1 MDNFSAKNNNSYI
14 SYMAAVYLRLSK
26 EDEDLREI
34 KDKKE
39 SNSIANQ
46 KALILKTL
54 ESMPDVTLYDIYIDD
69 GFTGLNFERP
79 NFQRMCEDIYNGRVN
94 MVIVKDLSRLG
105 RDYIDS
111 GRYVKKI
118 FPSYHVRFVSVLDH
132 FDSLTA
138 TQSDVNLLIPVK
150 NFVNDN
156 YSRDISGKVRSHQE
170 VMRENGLY
178 IGSHVAYGY
187 KKLETDR
194 NRIIPDEYAAD
205 IVRKIFDWKLKGLSS
220 ASIADKLNELGV
232 AAPSEYKRQLGGNYK
247 SGFQKNRRAKWSA
260 VTINRI
266 LKNKIYIGVLEQG
279 KREKVNYKLNKV
291 VEKPESEWAVK
302 ENTHEAIISK
312 ADFENVAKLLNLDTR
327 KSPEEETLFML
338 SGLMFCGECGR
349 SMVRR
354 CNRYKDKQSIY
365 YICATYNKGKG
376 CSRHSIGQSVVE
388 DILLD
393 AIKRHIEHVA
403 RLDELLSTIR
413 DREVN
418 YDDIVA
424 NDREILAKYKEL
436 DQCKKVE
443 MSLHRDL
450 AAGIISIKEYE
461 QFKNKF
467 AHKSAEIEATIR
479 KLQEEI
485 ETVFKEGLFADE
497 WIDTFTKTGNITS
510 LDRSIVLSLVEKITI
525 HEENRIEITFKYQDE
540 YETLCRIISRI
551 ANPTEHIPV
560 SLKEVGSNG

>member
-1 MDNFSAKNNNSYI
+1 MDNFVTKNNNSNI

-26 EDEDLREI
+26 EDEDLREV

-178 IGSHVAYGY
+178 VGSHVAYGY

-220 ASIADKLNELGV
+220 ASIADKLNGLGV

-247 SGFQKNRRAKWSA
+247 SGFQKNRKAKWSA
-260 VTINRI
+260 VAINRI
-266 LKNKIYIGVLEQG
+266 LRNKIYIGVLEQG

-291 VEKPESEWAVK
+291 VEKPETEWAVK

-312 ADFENVAKLLNLDTR
+312 ADFENVAKLLNIDTR
-327 KSPEEETLFML
+327 KSPEEEILFML

-354 CNRYKDKQSIY
+354 CNRYKDKQSVY

-376 CSRHSIGQSVVE
+376 CSRHSIAQSVIE

-403 RLDELLSTIR
+403 RLDELLNTIR

-461 QFKNKF
+461 QFKNNF
-467 AHKSAEIEATIR
+467 AHKSAEIEETIR
-479 KLQEEI
+479 KLQQEI
-485 ETVFKEGLFADE
+485 ETVFEEGLFADE

-510 LDRSIVLSLVEKITI
+510 LDRSMVLSLVEKITVY
-525 HEENRIEITFKYQDE
+525 EENRIEITFKYQDE
-540 YETLCRIISRI
+540 YETLCRIIE
-551 ANPTEHIPV
+551 TFPV

>member
-1 MDNFSAKNNNSYI
+1 MDNSYI

-26 EDEDLREI
+26 EDEDLREV

-46 KALILKTL
+46 KAMILKTL

-178 IGSHVAYGY
+178 VGSHVAYGY

-194 NRIIPDEYAAD
+194 NRIIPDGYAAD
-205 IVRKIFDWKLKGLSS
+205 IVRKIFDWKLKGLSL
-220 ASIADKLNELGV
+220 ASIADKLNGLGV

-247 SGFQKNRRAKWSA
+247 SGFQKNRKAKWSA
-260 VTINRI
+260 VAINRI
-266 LKNKIYIGVLEQG
+266 LRNKIYIGVLEQG

-291 VEKPESEWAVK
+291 VEKPETEWAVK

-354 CNRYKDKQSIY
+354 CNRYKDKQSVY

-376 CSRHSIGQSVVE
+376 CSRHSIAQSVIE

-403 RLDELLSTIR
+403 RLDELLNTIR

-461 QFKNKF
+461 QFKNNF
-467 AHKSAEIEATIR
+467 AHKSAEIEETIR
-479 KLQEEI
+479 KLQQEI

-525 HEENRIEITFKYQDE
+525 HEENRIEITFQYQDE
-540 YETLCRIISRI
+540 YKTLCRIISRI
-551 ANPTEHIPV
+551 ANPAEHIPV

>member
-1 MDNFSAKNNNSYI
+1 M
-14 SYMAAVYLRLSK
+14 
-26 EDEDLREI
+26 
-34 KDKKE
+34 
-39 SNSIANQ
+39 
-46 KALILKTL
+46 T
-54 ESMPDVTLYDIYIDD
+54 
-69 GFTGLNFERP
+69 
-79 NFQRMCEDIYNGRVN
+79 QR
-94 MVIVKDLSRLG
+94 DLSRFG

-170 VMRENGLY
+170 IMRENGLY

-194 NRIIPDEYAAD
+194 NKIVPDKYAAD

-220 ASIADKLNELGV
+220 AAIAEKLNGLGV
-232 AAPSEYKRQLGGNYK
+232 ASPSEYKKQLGGNYK
-247 SGFQKNRRAKWSA
+247 CGFQKNAKAKWSA
-260 VTINRI
+260 VAINRI
-266 LKNKIYIGVLEQG
+266 LRNRIYIGVLEQG
-279 KREKVNYKLNKV
+279 KREKVNYKLDKV
-291 VEKPESEWAVK
+291 VEKPETEWAVK

-327 KSPEEETLFML
+327 KSPDEETLFML
-338 SGLMFCGECGR
+338 SGLMFCGECGK

-354 CNRYKDKQSIY
+354 CNRYKDKQNIY

-403 RLDELLSTIR
+403 KLDELLNTIKN
-413 DREVN
+413 REIN
-418 YDDIVA
+418 YDDVVA
-424 NDREILAKYKEL
+424 NDKEILAKYNEL
-436 DQCKKVE
+436 DQCKRVE
-443 MSLHRDL
+443 MALHRDL
-450 AAGIISIKEYE
+450 AEGVISAKEYE
-461 QFKNKF
+461 QFKDSF
-467 AHKSAEIEATIR
+467 ARKCIEIEETIG

-485 ETVFKEGLFADE
+485 ETVFKEGLFANK
-497 WIDTFTKTGNITS
+497 WIETFTKTGNITS
-510 LDRSIVLSLVEKITI
+510 LDRRTVLSLVEKITVY
-525 HEENRIEITFKYQDE
+525 EENRLEITFKYQDE
-540 YETLCRIISRI
+540 YETLCKIVETL
-551 ANPTEHIPV
+551 PT
-560 SLKEVGSNG
+560 SLEEVDSNG

>member
-1 MDNFSAKNNNSYI
+1 MDNFLTKNNNSYI

-79 NFQRMCEDIYNGRVN
+79 NFQRMCKDIYNGRVN

-118 FPSYHVRFVSVLDH
+118 FPSYHVRFLSVLDH

-178 IGSHVAYGY
+178 VGSHVAYGY

-220 ASIADKLNELGV
+220 ASIADKLNGLGV

-247 SGFQKNRRAKWSA
+247 SGFQKNRKAKWSA

-291 VEKPESEWAVK
+291 VEKPETEWAVK
-302 ENTHEAIISK
+302 ENTHEAIISR

-354 CNRYKDKQSIY
+354 CNRYKDKQSVY

-376 CSRHSIGQSVVE
+376 CSRHSIAQSVIE

-403 RLDELLSTIR
+403 RLDELLNTIR

-436 DQCKKVE
+436 NQCKKVE

-461 QFKNKF
+461 QFKNNF
-467 AHKSAEIEATIR
+467 AHKSAEIEETIR
-479 KLQEEI
+479 KLQQEI
-485 ETVFKEGLFADE
+485 ETVFKEGLFADQ

-510 LDRSIVLSLVEKITI
+510 LDRSIVLSLVEKITVY
-525 HEENRIEITFKYQDE
+525 EENRIEITFKYQDE
-540 YETLCRIISRI
+540 YETLCRIIE
-551 ANPTEHIPV
+551 TLPV
-560 SLKEVGSNG
+560 SSKEVGSNG

>member
-1 MDNFSAKNNNSYI
+1 MENSYI

-26 EDEDLREI
+26 EDEDLREV

-178 IGSHVAYGY
+178 VGSHVAYGY

-220 ASIADKLNELGV
+220 ASIADKLNGLGV

-247 SGFQKNRRAKWSA
+247 SGFQKNRKAKWSA
-260 VTINRI
+260 VAINRI
-266 LKNKIYIGVLEQG
+266 LRNKIYIGVLEQG

-291 VEKPESEWAVK
+291 VEKPETEWAVK

-327 KSPEEETLFML
+327 KSPEEETLFIL

-354 CNRYKDKQSIY
+354 CNRYKDKQSVY

-376 CSRHSIGQSVVE
+376 CSRHSIAQSVIE

-403 RLDELLSTIR
+403 RLEELLNTIR

-461 QFKNKF
+461 QFKNNF
-467 AHKSAEIEATIR
+467 AHKSAEIEETIR
-479 KLQEEI
+479 KLQQEI

-525 HEENRIEITFKYQDE
+525 HEENRIEITFQYQDE
-540 YETLCRIISRI
+540 YKTLCRIISRI
-551 ANPTEHIPV
+551 ANPAEHIPV

>member
-26 EDEDLREI
+26 EDEDLREV

-279 KREKVNYKLNKV
+279 KREKVNYKLNKI

-461 QFKNKF
+461 QFKNNF

>member
-1 MDNFSAKNNNSYI
+1 MDKNISYI

-178 IGSHVAYGY
+178 VGSHVAYGY

-194 NRIIPDEYAAD
+194 NRIIPDEYATD

-220 ASIADKLNELGV
+220 ASIADKLNGLGV

-247 SGFQKNRRAKWSA
+247 SGFQKNRKAKWSA
-260 VTINRI
+260 VAINRI
-266 LKNKIYIGVLEQG
+266 LRNKIYIGVLEQG

-291 VEKPESEWAVK
+291 VEKPETEWAVK

-354 CNRYKDKQSIY
+354 CNRYKDKQSVY

-376 CSRHSIGQSVVE
+376 CSRHSIAQSVIE

-393 AIKRHIEHVA
+393 TIKRHIEHVA
-403 RLDELLSTIR
+403 RLEELLNTIR

-461 QFKNKF
+461 QFKNNF
-467 AHKSAEIEATIR
+467 AHKSAEIEETIR
-479 KLQEEI
+479 KLQQEI
-485 ETVFKEGLFADE
+485 ETVFEEGLFADE

-510 LDRSIVLSLVEKITI
+510 LDRSIVLSLVEKITVY
-525 HEENRIEITFKYQDE
+525 EENRIEITFKYQDE
-540 YETLCRIISRI
+540 YETLCRIIETLP
-551 ANPTEHIPV
+551 A

>member
-26 EDEDLREI
+26 EDEDLREV

-247 SGFQKNRRAKWSA
+247 SGFQKNKRAKWSA

-461 QFKNKF
+461 QFKNNF

>member
-1 MDNFSAKNNNSYI
+1 MDKNISYI

-178 IGSHVAYGY
+178 VGSHVAYGY

-220 ASIADKLNELGV
+220 ASIADKLNGLGV

-247 SGFQKNRRAKWSA
+247 SGFQKNRKAKWSA
-260 VTINRI
+260 VAINRI
-266 LKNKIYIGVLEQG
+266 LRNKIYIGVLEQG

-291 VEKPESEWAVK
+291 VEKPETEWAVK

-312 ADFENVAKLLNLDTR
+312 PDFENVAKLLNLDTR
-327 KSPEEETLFML
+327 KSPKEETLFML

-354 CNRYKDKQSIY
+354 CNRYKDKQSVY

-376 CSRHSIGQSVVE
+376 CTRHGIE
-388 DILLD
+388 EA
-393 AIKRHIEHVA
+393 AIKEIVLDSIRRHIEQIAEMEEIVREVSLMEGKSRDVIANDQEILKKYEEANQCRKMEVSLHKDFLEGVISKEEYQQFA
-403 RLDELLSTIR
+403 AIYSERAAEAEQAADKMKAEMEEVLQKGLLTGEWLKQFMR
-413 DREVN
+413 DRNIGELNRILLLQLV
-418 YDDIVA
+418 DKIV
-424 NDREILAKYKEL
+424 
-436 DQCKKVE
+436 V
-443 MSLHRDL
+443 H
-450 AAGIISIKEYE
+450 
-461 QFKNKF
+461 
-467 AHKSAEIEATIR
+467 
-479 KLQEEI
+479 
-485 ETVFKEGLFADE
+485 EG
-497 WIDTFTKTGNITS
+497 
-510 LDRSIVLSLVEKITI
+510 R
-525 HEENRIEITFKYQDE
+525 RIEIFFKYEDA
-540 YETLCRIISRI
+540 YNAAARIVR
-551 ANPTEHIPV
+551 ALPLEA
-560 SLKEVGSNG
+560 VGGER

>member
-1 MDNFSAKNNNSYI
+1 MDKNNSYI

-26 EDEDLREI
+26 EDEDLREV

-178 IGSHVAYGY
+178 VGSHVAYGY

-279 KREKVNYKLNKV
+279 KREKVNYKLNKI

-461 QFKNKF
+461 QFKNNF

-540 YETLCRIISRI
+540 YETLCRIIE
-551 ANPTEHIPV
+551 TLPV

>member
-1 MDNFSAKNNNSYI
+1 
-14 SYMAAVYLRLSK
+14 MAAVYLRLSK
-26 EDEDLREI
+26 EDEDLREV

-178 IGSHVAYGY
+178 VGSHVAYGY

-220 ASIADKLNELGV
+220 ASIADKLNGLGV

-247 SGFQKNRRAKWSA
+247 SGFQKNRKAKWSA
-260 VTINRI
+260 VAINRI
-266 LKNKIYIGVLEQG
+266 LRNKIYIGVLEQG

-291 VEKPESEWAVK
+291 VEKPETEWAVK

-327 KSPEEETLFML
+327 KSPEEETLFIL

-354 CNRYKDKQSIY
+354 CNRYKDKQSVY

-376 CSRHSIGQSVVE
+376 CSRHSIAQSVIE

-403 RLDELLSTIR
+403 RLEELLNTIR

-461 QFKNKF
+461 QFKNNF
-467 AHKSAEIEATIR
+467 AHKSAEIEETIR
-479 KLQEEI
+479 KLQQEI

-525 HEENRIEITFKYQDE
+525 HEENRIEITFQYQDE
-540 YETLCRIISRI
+540 YKTLCRIISRI
-551 ANPTEHIPV
+551 ANPAEHIPV

>member
-26 EDEDLREI
+26 EDEDLREV

-178 IGSHVAYGY
+178 VGSHVAYGY

-194 NRIIPDEYAAD
+194 NRIIPDGYAAD

-220 ASIADKLNELGV
+220 ASIADKLNGLGV

-279 KREKVNYKLNKV
+279 KREKVNYKLNKI

-461 QFKNKF
+461 QFKNNF

-551 ANPTEHIPV
+551 ANPTEHIPA
-560 SLKEVGSNG
+560 SLNEVGSNG

>member
-1 MDNFSAKNNNSYI
+1 MDKNISYI

-178 IGSHVAYGY
+178 VGSHVAYGY

-220 ASIADKLNELGV
+220 ASIADKLNGLGV

-247 SGFQKNRRAKWSA
+247 SGFQKNRKAKWSA
-260 VTINRI
+260 VAINRI
-266 LKNKIYIGVLEQG
+266 LRNKIYIGVLEQG

-291 VEKPESEWAVK
+291 VEKPETEWAVK

-312 ADFENVAKLLNLDTR
+312 PDFENVAKLLNLDTR
-327 KSPEEETLFML
+327 KSPKEETLFML

-354 CNRYKDKQSIY
+354 CNRYKDKQSVY

-376 CSRHSIGQSVVE
+376 CSRHSIAQSVIE

-403 RLDELLSTIR
+403 RLDELLSSIR

-461 QFKNKF
+461 QFKNNF

-540 YETLCRIISRI
+540 YETLCRIIE
-551 ANPTEHIPV
+551 TLPV

>member
-26 EDEDLREI
+26 EDEDLREV

-178 IGSHVAYGY
+178 VGSHVAYGY

-220 ASIADKLNELGV
+220 ASIADKLNGLGV

-247 SGFQKNRRAKWSA
+247 SGFQKNRKAKWSA
-260 VTINRI
+260 VAINRI

-291 VEKPESEWAVK
+291 VEKPETEWAVK
-302 ENTHEAIISK
+302 ENTHEAIISR

-354 CNRYKDKQSIY
+354 CNRYKDKQSVY

-376 CSRHSIGQSVVE
+376 CSRHSIAQSVIE

-403 RLDELLSTIR
+403 RLDELLNTIR

-424 NDREILAKYKEL
+424 NDQEILAKYKEL

-461 QFKNKF
+461 QFKNNF
-467 AHKSAEIEATIR
+467 AHKSAEIEETIR
-479 KLQEEI
+479 KLQQEI

-510 LDRSIVLSLVEKITI
+510 LDRSIVLSLVEKITVY
-525 HEENRIEITFKYQDE
+525 EENRIEITFKYQDE
-540 YETLCRIISRI
+540 YETLCRIIE
-551 ANPTEHIPV
+551 TLPV

>member
-1 MDNFSAKNNNSYI
+1 MDKNISYI

-178 IGSHVAYGY
+178 VGSHVAYGY

-194 NRIIPDEYAAD
+194 NRIIPDEYATD

-220 ASIADKLNELGV
+220 ASIADKLNGLGV

-247 SGFQKNRRAKWSA
+247 SGFQKNRKAKWSA
-260 VTINRI
+260 VAINRI
-266 LKNKIYIGVLEQG
+266 LRNKIYIGVLEQG

-291 VEKPESEWAVK
+291 VEKPETEWAVK

-354 CNRYKDKQSIY
+354 CNRYKDKQSVY

-376 CSRHSIGQSVVE
+376 CSRHSIAQSVIE

-403 RLDELLSTIR
+403 RLEELLNTIR

-461 QFKNKF
+461 QFKNNF
-467 AHKSAEIEATIR
+467 AHKSAEIEETIR
-479 KLQEEI
+479 KLQQEI
-485 ETVFKEGLFADE
+485 ETVFEEGLFADE

-510 LDRSIVLSLVEKITI
+510 LDRSIVLSLVEKITVY
-525 HEENRIEITFKYQDE
+525 EENRIEITFKYQDE
-540 YETLCRIISRI
+540 YETLCRIIETLP
-551 ANPTEHIPV
+551 A

>member
-1 MDNFSAKNNNSYI
+1 MDKNNSYI

-26 EDEDLREI
+26 EDEDLREV

-260 VTINRI
+260 VAINRI

-279 KREKVNYKLNKV
+279 KREKVNYKLNKI

-461 QFKNKF
+461 QFKNNF

-540 YETLCRIISRI
+540 YETLCRIIE
-551 ANPTEHIPV
+551 TLPV

>member
-1 MDNFSAKNNNSYI
+1 MDNSYI

-26 EDEDLREI
+26 EDEDLREV

-178 IGSHVAYGY
+178 VGSHVAYGY

-194 NRIIPDEYAAD
+194 NRIISDGYAAD

-220 ASIADKLNELGV
+220 ASIADKLNGLGV

-247 SGFQKNRRAKWSA
+247 SGFQKNRKAKWSA
-260 VTINRI
+260 VVINRI
-266 LKNKIYIGVLEQG
+266 LRNKIYIGVLEQG

-291 VEKPESEWAVK
+291 VEKPETEWAVK

-354 CNRYKDKQSIY
+354 CNRYKDKQSVY

-393 AIKRHIEHVA
+393 AIKRHIEHVV
-403 RLDELLSTIR
+403 RLDELLNTIR

-461 QFKNKF
+461 QFKNNF
-467 AHKSAEIEATIR
+467 AHKSAEIEETIR
-479 KLQEEI
+479 KLQQEI

-525 HEENRIEITFKYQDE
+525 HEENRIEITFQYQDE
-540 YETLCRIISRI
+540 YKTLCRIISRI
-551 ANPTEHIPV
+551 ANPAEHISV
-560 SLKEVGSNG
+560 SE

>member
-1 MDNFSAKNNNSYI
+1 MDKNISYI

-178 IGSHVAYGY
+178 VGSHVAYGY

-220 ASIADKLNELGV
+220 ASIADKLNGLGV
-232 AAPSEYKRQLGGNYK
+232 AAPSEYKRQIGGNYK
-247 SGFQKNRRAKWSA
+247 SGFQKNRKAKWSA
-260 VTINRI
+260 VAINRI

-279 KREKVNYKLNKV
+279 KRKKVNYKLNKV
-291 VEKPESEWAVK
+291 VEKPETEWAVK

-354 CNRYKDKQSIY
+354 CNRYKDKQSVY

-376 CSRHSIGQSVVE
+376 CSRHSIAQSVIE

-403 RLDELLSTIR
+403 RLEELLNTIR

-461 QFKNKF
+461 QFKNNF
-467 AHKSAEIEATIR
+467 SHKSAEIEETIR
-479 KLQEEI
+479 KLQQEI

-510 LDRSIVLSLVEKITI
+510 LDRSIVLSLVEKITVY
-525 HEENRIEITFKYQDE
+525 EENRIEITFKYHDE
-540 YETLCRIISRI
+540 YETLCRIIE
-551 ANPTEHIPV
+551 TLPV

>member
-1 MDNFSAKNNNSYI
+1 MDNFSSKNNNSYI

-26 EDEDLREI
+26 EDEDLREV

-279 KREKVNYKLNKV
+279 KREKVNYKLNKI

-461 QFKNKF
+461 QFKNNF

-540 YETLCRIISRI
+540 YETLCRIIE
-551 ANPTEHIPV
+551 TLPV

>member
-26 EDEDLREI
+26 EDEDLREV

-279 KREKVNYKLNKV
+279 KREKVNYKLNKI

-461 QFKNKF
+461 QFKNNF

-540 YETLCRIISRI
+540 YETLCRIIE
-551 ANPTEHIPV
+551 TLPV
-560 SLKEVGSNG
+560 SLMEVGSNG

>member
-1 MDNFSAKNNNSYI
+1 MDKNISYI

-26 EDEDLREI
+26 EDEDLQEI

-178 IGSHVAYGY
+178 VGSHVAYGY

-220 ASIADKLNELGV
+220 ASIADKLNGLGV

-247 SGFQKNRRAKWSA
+247 SGFQKNRKAKWSA
-260 VTINRI
+260 VAINRI
-266 LKNKIYIGVLEQG
+266 LRNKIYIGVLEQG

-291 VEKPESEWAVK
+291 VEKPETEWAVK

-354 CNRYKDKQSIY
+354 CNRYKDKQSVY

-376 CSRHSIGQSVVE
+376 CSRHSIAQSVIE

-393 AIKRHIEHVA
+393 TIKRHIEHVA
-403 RLDELLSTIR
+403 RLEELLNTIR

-450 AAGIISIKEYE
+450 AAGIISIKEYK
-461 QFKNKF
+461 QFKNNF
-467 AHKSAEIEATIR
+467 AHKSAEIEETIR
-479 KLQEEI
+479 KLQQEI
-485 ETVFKEGLFADE
+485 ETVFEEGLFADE

-510 LDRSIVLSLVEKITI
+510 LDRSIVLSLVEKITVY
-525 HEENRIEITFKYQDE
+525 EENRIEITFKYQDE
-540 YETLCRIISRI
+540 YETLCRIIETLP
-551 ANPTEHIPV
+551 A

>member
-1 MDNFSAKNNNSYI
+1 MDKNISYI

-178 IGSHVAYGY
+178 VGSHVAYGY

-220 ASIADKLNELGV
+220 ASIADKLNGLGV
-232 AAPSEYKRQLGGNYK
+232 TAPSEYKRQLGGNYK
-247 SGFQKNRRAKWSA
+247 SGFQKNRKAKWSA
-260 VTINRI
+260 VAINRI
-266 LKNKIYIGVLEQG
+266 LRNKIYIGVLEQG

-291 VEKPESEWAVK
+291 VEKPETEWAVK

-354 CNRYKDKQSIY
+354 CNRYKDKQSVY

-376 CSRHSIGQSVVE
+376 CSRHSIAQSVIE

-393 AIKRHIEHVA
+393 TIKRHIEHVA
-403 RLDELLSTIR
+403 RLEELLNTIR

-461 QFKNKF
+461 QFKNNF
-467 AHKSAEIEATIR
+467 AHKSAEIEETIR
-479 KLQEEI
+479 KLQQEI
-485 ETVFKEGLFADE
+485 ETVFEEGLFADE

-510 LDRSIVLSLVEKITI
+510 LDRSIVLSLVEKITVY
-525 HEENRIEITFKYQDE
+525 EENRIEITFKYQDE
-540 YETLCRIISRI
+540 YETLCRIIETLP
-551 ANPTEHIPV
+551 A

>member
-1 MDNFSAKNNNSYI
+1 MDKNNSYI

-26 EDEDLREI
+26 EDEDLREV

-178 IGSHVAYGY
+178 VGSHVAYGY

-220 ASIADKLNELGV
+220 ASIADKLNGLGV

-247 SGFQKNRRAKWSA
+247 SGFQKNRKAKWSA
-260 VTINRI
+260 VAINRI
-266 LKNKIYIGVLEQG
+266 LRNKIYIGVLEQG

-291 VEKPESEWAVK
+291 VEKPETEWAVK

-461 QFKNKF
+461 QFKNNF
-467 AHKSAEIEATIR
+467 AHKSAEIEETIR
-479 KLQEEI
+479 KLQQEI

-510 LDRSIVLSLVEKITI
+510 LDRSIVLSLVEKITVY
-525 HEENRIEITFKYQDE
+525 EENRIEITFKYQDE
-540 YETLCRIISRI
+540 YETLCRIIE
-551 ANPTEHIPV
+551 TLPV

>member
-1 MDNFSAKNNNSYI
+1 MNNSFI

-26 EDEDLREI
+26 EDEDLREV

-178 IGSHVAYGY
+178 VGSHVAYGY

-220 ASIADKLNELGV
+220 ASIADKLNGLGV

-247 SGFQKNRRAKWSA
+247 SGFQKNRKAKWSA
-260 VTINRI
+260 VAINRI
-266 LKNKIYIGVLEQG
+266 LRNKIYIGVLEQG

-291 VEKPESEWAVK
+291 VEKPETEWAVK

-354 CNRYKDKQSIY
+354 CNRYKDKQSVY

-376 CSRHSIGQSVVE
+376 CSRHSIAQSVIE

-403 RLDELLSTIR
+403 RLDELLNTIR

-461 QFKNKF
+461 QFKNNF
-467 AHKSAEIEATIR
+467 AHKSAEIEETIR
-479 KLQEEI
+479 KLQQEI

-510 LDRSIVLSLVEKITI
+510 LDRSIVLSLVEKITVY
-525 HEENRIEITFKYQDE
+525 EENRIEITFKYQDE
-540 YETLCRIISRI
+540 YETLCRIIE
-551 ANPTEHIPV
+551 TLPV

>member
-1 MDNFSAKNNNSYI
+1 MDKNNSYI

-26 EDEDLREI
+26 EDEDLREV

-178 IGSHVAYGY
+178 VGSHVAYGY

-220 ASIADKLNELGV
+220 ASIADKLNGLGV

-247 SGFQKNRRAKWSA
+247 SGFQKNRKAKWSA
-260 VTINRI
+260 VAINRI

-291 VEKPESEWAVK
+291 VEKPETEWVVK
-302 ENTHEAIISK
+302 ENTHEAIISRV
-312 ADFENVAKLLNLDTR
+312 DFENVAKLLNLDTR

-354 CNRYKDKQSIY
+354 CNRYKDKQSVY

-376 CSRHSIGQSVVE
+376 CSRHSIAQSVIE

-403 RLDELLSTIR
+403 RLDELLNTIR

-424 NDREILAKYKEL
+424 NDQEILAKYKEL

-461 QFKNKF
+461 QFKNHF
-467 AHKSAEIEATIR
+467 AHKSAEIEETIR
-479 KLQEEI
+479 KLQQEI

-510 LDRSIVLSLVEKITI
+510 LDRSIVLSLVEKITVY
-525 HEENRIEITFKYQDE
+525 EENRIEITFKYQDE
-540 YETLCRIISRI
+540 YETLCRIIE
-551 ANPTEHIPV
+551 TLPV

>member
-1 MDNFSAKNNNSYI
+1 MDKNNSYI

-26 EDEDLREI
+26 EDEDLREV

-279 KREKVNYKLNKV
+279 KREKVNYKLNKI

-403 RLDELLSTIR
+403 RLDELLRTIR

-424 NDREILAKYKEL
+424 HDREILAKYKEL

-461 QFKNKF
+461 QFKNNF

-540 YETLCRIISRI
+540 YETLCRIIE
-551 ANPTEHIPV
+551 TLPV

>member
-1 MDNFSAKNNNSYI
+1 MDKNISYI

-178 IGSHVAYGY
+178 VGSHVAYGY

-220 ASIADKLNELGV
+220 ASIADKLNGLGV

-247 SGFQKNRRAKWSA
+247 SGFQKNRKAKWSA
-260 VTINRI
+260 VAINRI
-266 LKNKIYIGVLEQG
+266 LRNKIYIGVLEQG

-291 VEKPESEWAVK
+291 VEKPETEWAVK

-312 ADFENVAKLLNLDTR
+312 PDFENVAKLLNLDTR
-327 KSPEEETLFML
+327 KSPKEETLFML

-354 CNRYKDKQSIY
+354 CNRYKDKQSVY

-376 CSRHSIGQSVVE
+376 CSRHSIAQSVIE

-403 RLDELLSTIR
+403 RLDELLSSIR

-461 QFKNKF
+461 QFKNNF

-540 YETLCRIISRI
+540 YETLCRIIE
-551 ANPTEHIPV
+551 TLPV
-560 SLKEVGSNG
+560 SV

>member
-1 MDNFSAKNNNSYI
+1 MNNFSVKNNNSFI
-14 SYMAAVYLRLSK
+14 SYMVAVYLRLSK
-26 EDEDLREI
+26 EDEDLRAV

-69 GFTGLNFERP
+69 GYTGLNFERP
-79 NFQRMCEDIYNGRVN
+79 NFQRMCEDIYSGKVN

-111 GRYVKKI
+111 GRYVRKI
-118 FPSYHVRFVSVLDH
+118 FPSFNVRFVSVLDH

-187 KKLETDR
+187 KKLETDK
-194 NRIIPDEYAAD
+194 NKIIPDEYAAD

-220 ASIADKLNELGV
+220 AAIAEKLNGLGV
-232 AAPSEYKRQLGGNYK
+232 AAPSEYKKQLGGNYK
-247 SGFQKNRRAKWSA
+247 SGFQKNRKAKWSSVA
-260 VTINRI
+260 VSRI
-266 LKNKIYIGVLEQG
+266 LKNRIYIGVLEQG
-279 KREKVNYKLNKV
+279 KREKVNYKLDKV
-291 VEKPESEWAVK
+291 VDKPESEWSVK

-312 ADFENVAKLLNLDTR
+312 VDFENVAKLMNLDTR
-327 KSPEEETLFML
+327 KSPDEETLFML

-354 CNRYKDKQSIY
+354 CNRYKDKQSVY

-376 CSRHSIGQSVVE
+376 CSRHSIGQSVIE
-388 DILLD
+388 DILFD

-403 RLDELLSTIR
+403 KLDELLNTIKN
-413 DREVN
+413 REIN
-418 YDDIVA
+418 YDDVVA
-424 NDREILAKYKEL
+424 NDKEILAKYNEL
-436 DQCKKVE
+436 DQCKRVE
-443 MSLHRDL
+443 MALHRDL
-450 AAGIISIKEYE
+450 AEGVISAKEYE
-461 QFKNKF
+461 QFKCSF
-467 AHKSAEIEATIR
+467 ARKCAEIEETIR

-485 ETVFKEGLFADE
+485 ETVFKEGLFANE
-497 WIDTFTKTGNITS
+497 WIETFTKTGNITS
-510 LDRSIVLSLVEKITI
+510 LDRSTVLSLVEKITVY
-525 HEENRIEITFKYQDE
+525 EENRLEITFKYQDE
-540 YETLCRIISRI
+540 YETLCKIVETLP
-551 ANPTEHIPV
+551 A
-560 SLKEVGSNG
+560 SLEEVGNNG

>member
-26 EDEDLREI
+26 EDEDLREV

-279 KREKVNYKLNKV
+279 KREKVNYKLNKI

-461 QFKNKF
+461 QFKNNF
-467 AHKSAEIEATIR
+467 AHKSAEIETTIR

-540 YETLCRIISRI
+540 YETLCRIIE
-551 ANPTEHIPV
+551 TFPV